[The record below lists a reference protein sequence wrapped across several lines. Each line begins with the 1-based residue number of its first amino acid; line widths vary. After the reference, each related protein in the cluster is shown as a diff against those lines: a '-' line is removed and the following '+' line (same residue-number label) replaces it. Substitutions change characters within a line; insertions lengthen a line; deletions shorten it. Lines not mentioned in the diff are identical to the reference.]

1 MDFRT
6 HFSDGVVKAWTPDT
20 PISFSGDLSE
30 SSKSDWVAPSKLE
43 YPEPSFSDPYERVE
57 VTSRELEETSASI
70 ESFIRSSKP
79 AQILRKSVK
88 EVSIGQGDQPSSSI
102 GEKEEI
108 AAPVFNSRKR
118 KGSFQVRKKTT
129 DSNSSESNGEAELDI
144 RLRAKELK
152 QAKKARV
159 SSRPKQDSPLRSS
172 QDSPVRSRFDGE
184 EEEEYAGPVKPAVRA
199 SGPPIGPSRPL
210 SLVSAPPPQAT
221 QTGVTLR
228 GEEISNILFSQKRIS
243 ESLSDG
249 TPIFTPYQPERDYSL
264 EKLMNRKGVLSEKV
278 KKEKEAVSLQE
289 HLRTRGWDSKKP
301 NLKTVKMVASD
312 DPKDGL
318 TSFDN
323 RRLTLAKVIVDNYSH
338 SLEIKADI
346 HPAAKPATPQLWS
359 QVQSS
364 ARNTPILPG
373 IGIDTYGHALLGRIT
388 NNGQLPPVVGYS
400 DMPIVSTS
408 MGPRK
413 IRVIHGQVSF
423 TRS

>member
-20 PISFSGDLSE
+20 PISFS
-30 SSKSDWVAPSKLE
+30 KSDPVAPSKLE

-57 VTSRELEETSASI
+57 VTPRELEETSASI
-70 ESFIRSSKP
+70 ESFIRSSRP
-79 AQILRKSVK
+79 AQILRKAVK
-88 EVSIGQGDQPSSSI
+88 EVSIGQGDKPSPSI
-102 GEKEEI
+102 GEEET

-118 KGSFQVRKKTT
+118 KGSFQVRKKTS
-129 DSNSSESNGEAELDI
+129 DSSESNGEAELDI
-144 RLRAKELK
+144 RLKAKELK

-159 SSRPKQDSPLRSS
+159 SSRPKQDSPLRSQ
-172 QDSPVRSRFDGE
+172 QDSPTRSTLNGE

-199 SGPPIGPSRPL
+199 SGLPIGPSRPI
-210 SLVSAPPPQAT
+210 SLVSAPLPQAT
-221 QTGVTLR
+221 QTGVTLK

-243 ESLSDG
+243 ESLSDA
-249 TPIFTPYQPERDYSL
+249 TPIFTPYQPERDYGL
-264 EKLMNRKGVLSEKV
+264 ERLMNRKGVLSEKV
-278 KKEKEAVSLQE
+278 KKEKEALSLQE
-289 HLRTRGWDSKKP
+289 HLLTRGWDSKKP

-346 HPAAKPATPQLWS
+346 HPSAKPATPQLWS

-364 ARNTPILPG
+364 ARNTPLLPG
-373 IGIDTYGHALLGRIT
+373 IGRDTYGHALLGRIT

-400 DMPIVSTS
+400 EMPTISTS

-413 IRVIHGQVSF
+413 IRVIDGQVSF
-423 TRS
+423 IRS

>member
-6 HFSDGVVKAWTPDT
+6 HFGDGVVKAWTPEA
-20 PISFSGDLSE
+20 PISFSGEPDLS
-30 SSKSDWVAPSKLE
+30 SRSDWVAPSKLE

-57 VTSRELEETSASI
+57 VTPRELEETSASI
-70 ESFIRSSKP
+70 ESFIRRSGP
-79 AQILRKSVK
+79 AQLLRKAVK
-88 EVSIGQGDQPSSSI
+88 EVSIGQGDQPSPSI
-102 GEKEEI
+102 GEKEET

-118 KGSFQVRKKTT
+118 KGSFQVRKKTS
-129 DSNSSESNGEAELDI
+129 DSSESNGEAELDI

-152 QAKKARV
+152 QTKRARV
-159 SSRPKQDSPLRSS
+159 SSRTKQDSPLRSS
-172 QDSPVRSRFDGE
+172 QDSPVRSTLNGE

-199 SGPPIGPSRPL
+199 SGLPIGPSRPL
-210 SLVSAPPPQAT
+210 SLGSAPSPQAT
-221 QTGVTLR
+221 QTGVTLK

-243 ESLSDG
+243 ESLSDA
-249 TPIFTPYQPERDYSL
+249 TPIFTPYQPERDYGL
-264 EKLMNRKGVLSEKV
+264 ERLMNRKGVLSEKV

-289 HLRTRGWDSKKP
+289 HLLTRGWDSRKP

-346 HPAAKPATPQLWS
+346 HPSAKPATSQLWS

-364 ARNTPILPG
+364 ARNTPLLPG
-373 IGIDTYGHALLGRIT
+373 IGRDTYGHALLGRIT

-400 DMPIVSTS
+400 EMPIVSTS

-413 IRVIHGQVSF
+413 IRVIDGQVSF
-423 TRS
+423 IRS